1 MIVRPRV
8 RMLRYA
14 SKLAAPQPPY
24 TGFPV
29 SLRNFPVSD
38 TRTLQRRVLAA
49 TSISYIVVILDTSIV
64 NVALG
69 SIADA
74 LATSTEGLQ
83 WVVNGYT
90 LSFASLLL
98 TGGALGDR
106 LGAKQV
112 YFAGL
117 AVFTLA
123 SALCGVAPDLA
134 ALIGARALQGIGASM
149 LVPCSLMLINRAYS
163 DPGERGRAIGLW
175 AACGGAAMAGGPLI
189 GGILIHAFGWRSIF
203 LANLPIGLI
212 GLWLTSRVASTDRVD
227 PTPAKRPL
235 DLAGQATAILALGT
249 LIAVLIEGHSFGWR
263 SPWISSGIALS
274 VLAAGSFIAI
284 ESKRSQPMLPLS
296 LFSNLIFSSAAFVSM
311 ISAMT
316 FYGLIFTL
324 SLYFQQVR
332 AYSPLLTGLAFL
344 PLTALVTAGSM
355 SAAWFVR
362 MSGPRRPICIALG
375 IYTIGFLGM
384 LMSTDTSPYW
394 LVALPMPAIGFFAG
408 LITPLATRSL
418 MDTVDKNRA
427 GIAAGVLNSARQTG
441 AALGVAIFGAM
452 LTTPGQF
459 ERGMHTAM
467 AMAAAVS
474 LTAALLWWFASKAM
488 ARERIGQAV

>member
-1 MIVRPRV
+1 MWHGNVPT
-8 RMLRYA
+8 LNFL
-14 SKLAAPQPPY
+14 SHSQ
-24 TGFPV
+24 
-29 SLRNFPVSD
+29 NFPVPD

-74 LATSTEGLQ
+74 LATNTAGLQ
-83 WVVNGYT
+83 WVVNAYT
-90 LSFASLLL
+90 LAFASLLL

-106 LGAKQV
+106 LGAKNV

-123 SALCGVAPDLA
+123 SALCGMAPNLT
-134 ALIGARALQGIGASM
+134 ALTSARVLQGIGASM
-149 LVPCSLMLINRAYS
+149 LVPCSLMLINRAYA

-212 GLWLTSRVASTDRVD
+212 GLWLTSRVAGTERADRVERIG
-227 PTPAKRPL
+227 PPPATRHL
-235 DLAGQATAILALGT
+235 DLTGQVTAIVALGS

-263 SPWISSGIALS
+263 SPWILSGIALS
-274 VLAAGSFIAI
+274 VLAAGSFFAI
-284 ESKRSQPMLPLS
+284 ESKRSHPMLPLS
-296 LFSNLIFSSAAFVSM
+296 LFGNLIFSSAAFVSM

-362 MSGPRRPICIALG
+362 MFGPRRPICVALG
-375 IYTIGFLGM
+375 IYTMGFLGM

-394 LVALPMPAIGFFAG
+394 LIALPMPAIGFFAG
-408 LITPLATRSL
+408 LITPMATRSL

-441 AALGVAIFGAM
+441 AALGVAVFGAM

-474 LTAALLWWFASKAM
+474 LTAALVWWFASRAIT
-488 ARERIGQAV
+488 RERTSPAV

>member
-1 MIVRPRV
+1 MRHDSVPTLDFPSRCE
-8 RMLRYA
+8 
-14 SKLAAPQPPY
+14 K
-24 TGFPV
+24 FPV
-29 SLRNFPVSD
+29 PD

-74 LATSTEGLQ
+74 LATNTAGLQ
-83 WVVNGYT
+83 WVVNAYT
-90 LSFASLLL
+90 LTFASLLL
-98 TGGALGDR
+98 TGGTLGDR
-106 LGAKQV
+106 FGAKNV

-123 SALCGVAPDLA
+123 SALCGVATNLA
-134 ALIGARALQGIGASM
+134 ALTGARVLQGIGASM
-149 LVPCSLMLINRAYS
+149 LVPCSLMLINRAYA

-212 GLWLTSRVASTDRVD
+212 GLWLTSRVERNERGERVD
-227 PTPAKRPL
+227 RAPVTRHL
-235 DLAGQATAILALGT
+235 DPAGQVTAILALGM
-249 LIAVLIEGHSFGWR
+249 LIAVLIEGHPLGWG
-263 SPWISSGIALS
+263 SPWIVSGIALS
-274 VLAAGSFIAI
+274 VLAAGSLFAI
-284 ESKRSQPMLPLS
+284 ESRRSQPMLPLS
-296 LFSNLIFSSAAFVSM
+296 LFSNPIFSSAAFVSM

-355 SAAWFVR
+355 SAARFVR
-362 MSGPRRPICIALG
+362 TVGPRWPICVALG
-375 IYTIGFLGM
+375 IYTTGFLGL

-394 LVALPMPAIGFFAG
+394 LIALPMPAIGFSAG
-408 LITPLATRSL
+408 LITPMATRSL

-441 AALGVAIFGAM
+441 AALGVAVFGAM
-452 LTTPGQF
+452 LTTPDRF
-459 ERGMHTAM
+459 EHGMHTAM
-467 AMAAAVS
+467 LLAAAVS
-474 LTAALLWWFASKAM
+474 LTAALVWWLASKAM
-488 ARERIGQAV
+488 ARQRISQAG

>member
-1 MIVRPRV
+1 MPDI
-8 RMLRYA
+8 
-14 SKLAAPQPPY
+14 
-24 TGFPV
+24 
-29 SLRNFPVSD
+29 
-38 TRTLQRRVLAA
+38 RTHQRRVLAA

-74 LATSTEGLQ
+74 LATNTAGLQ
-83 WVVNGYT
+83 WVVNAYT
-90 LSFASLLL
+90 LTFASLLL
-98 TGGALGDR
+98 TGGTLGDR
-106 LGAKQV
+106 FGAKHV

-123 SALCGVAPDLA
+123 SALCGVAANLA
-134 ALIGARALQGIGASM
+134 ALTGARVLQGIGASM
-149 LVPCSLMLINRAYS
+149 LVPCSLMLINRAYAE
-163 DPGERGRAIGLW
+163 PGERGRAIGLW

-212 GLWLTSRVASTDRVD
+212 GLWLTSRVASTEPADDARV
-227 PTPAKRPL
+227 KRHL
-235 DLAGQATAILALGT
+235 DLAGQATAIVALGV
-249 LIAVLIEGHSFGWR
+249 LIAVLIEGRSLGWR
-263 SPWISSGIALS
+263 SPWIVGGITLG
-274 VLAAGSFIAI
+274 VLATGSFFKI
-284 ESKRSQPMLPLS
+284 ESRRSRPMLPLS
-296 LFSNLIFSSAAFVSM
+296 LFSNRIFSSAAFVSM
-311 ISAMT
+311 VSAMT

-344 PLTALVTAGSM
+344 PLTALVMAGSM
-355 SAAWFVR
+355 SAARFVR
-362 MSGPRRPICIALG
+362 MAGPRRPICVALG
-375 IYTIGFLGM
+375 IYTIGFLAL

-394 LVALPMPAIGFFAG
+394 LIALPMPAIGFSAG
-408 LITPLATRSL
+408 LITPMATRSL

-441 AALGVAIFGAM
+441 AALGVAVFGAM
-452 LTTPGQF
+452 LDAPDQF

-467 AMAAAVS
+467 LLAAAIS
-474 LTAALLWWFASKAM
+474 LTAALVWWLASKAM
-488 ARERIGQAV
+488 PRVRIGQAV

>member
-1 MIVRPRV
+1 
-8 RMLRYA
+8 MLRYA
-14 SKLAAPQPPY
+14 SKLAAPQRPY

-83 WVVNGYT
+83 WVVNAYT

-212 GLWLTSRVASTDRVD
+212 G
-227 PTPAKRPL
+227 
-235 DLAGQATAILALGT
+235 
-249 LIAVLIEGHSFGWR
+249 
-263 SPWISSGIALS
+263 
-274 VLAAGSFIAI
+274 
-284 ESKRSQPMLPLS
+284 
-296 LFSNLIFSSAAFVSM
+296 
-311 ISAMT
+311 
-316 FYGLIFTL
+316 
-324 SLYFQQVR
+324 
-332 AYSPLLTGLAFL
+332 
-344 PLTALVTAGSM
+344 
-355 SAAWFVR
+355 
-362 MSGPRRPICIALG
+362 
-375 IYTIGFLGM
+375 
-384 LMSTDTSPYW
+384 
-394 LVALPMPAIGFFAG
+394 
-408 LITPLATRSL
+408 
-418 MDTVDKNRA
+418 
-427 GIAAGVLNSARQTG
+427 
-441 AALGVAIFGAM
+441 
-452 LTTPGQF
+452 
-459 ERGMHTAM
+459 
-467 AMAAAVS
+467 
-474 LTAALLWWFASKAM
+474 
-488 ARERIGQAV
+488 

>member
-1 MIVRPRV
+1 
-8 RMLRYA
+8 
-14 SKLAAPQPPY
+14 
-24 TGFPV
+24 
-29 SLRNFPVSD
+29 
-38 TRTLQRRVLAA
+38 
-49 TSISYIVVILDTSIV
+49 
-64 NVALG
+64 
-69 SIADA
+69 
-74 LATSTEGLQ
+74 
-83 WVVNGYT
+83 
-90 LSFASLLL
+90 L

-106 LGAKQV
+106 LGAKNV

-123 SALCGVAPDLA
+123 SALCGLAPNLA
-134 ALIGARALQGIGASM
+134 ALTGARVLQGIGASM
-149 LVPCSLMLINRAYS
+149 LVPCSLMLINRAYA

-212 GLWLTSRVASTDRVD
+212 GLWLTSRVTSNEQVERVD
-227 PTPAKRPL
+227 HAPATRHL
-235 DLAGQATAILALGT
+235 DLAGQATAILALGI
-249 LIAVLIEGHSFGWR
+249 LIAVLIEGHSFGWG
-263 SPWISSGIALS
+263 SPWILSGIALS
-274 VLAAGSFIAI
+274 MLAAGSFFAI
-284 ESKRSQPMLPLS
+284 ESKRSQPMLLLS
-296 LFSNLIFSSAAFVSM
+296 LFSNRIFSGAAFVSM

-355 SAAWFVR
+355 SAARIVR
-362 MSGPRRPICIALG
+362 MFGPRRPICVALG
-375 IYTIGFLGM
+375 IYTMGFLGM
-384 LMSTDTSPYW
+384 LISTDTSPYW
-394 LVALPMPAIGFFAG
+394 LIALPMPAIGFFAG
-408 LITPLATRSL
+408 LITPMATRSL

-441 AALGVAIFGAM
+441 AALGVAVFGAM
-452 LTTPGQF
+452 LTTPDQF

-474 LTAALLWWFASKAM
+474 LAAALVWWFASKSM
-488 ARERIGQAV
+488 ARERISQAI

>member
-1 MIVRPRV
+1 MANVPT
-8 RMLRYA
+8 LN
-14 SKLAAPQPPY
+14 
-24 TGFPV
+24 FP
-29 SLRNFPVSD
+29 SHSRNFPVPD

-74 LATSTEGLQ
+74 LATNTAGLQ
-83 WVVNGYT
+83 WVVNAYT
-90 LSFASLLL
+90 LAFASLLL

-106 LGAKQV
+106 LGAKNV

-123 SALCGVAPDLA
+123 SALCGVAPNLA
-134 ALIGARALQGIGASM
+134 ALTGARVLQGIGASM
-149 LVPCSLMLINRAYS
+149 LVPCSLMLINRAYA

-212 GLWLTSRVASTDRVD
+212 GLWLTSRVASTERADRVERIG
-227 PTPAKRPL
+227 PPPATRHL
-235 DLAGQATAILALGT
+235 DLAGQVTAIVALGS

-263 SPWISSGIALS
+263 SPWILSGIALS
-274 VLAAGSFIAI
+274 VLAAGSFFAI

-296 LFSNLIFSSAAFVSM
+296 LFGNLIFSSAAFVSM

-355 SAAWFVR
+355 SAARFVR
-362 MSGPRRPICIALG
+362 MFGPRRPICVALG
-375 IYTIGFLGM
+375 IYTMGFLGM

-394 LVALPMPAIGFFAG
+394 LIALPMPAIGFFAG
-408 LITPLATRSL
+408 LITPMATRSL

-441 AALGVAIFGAM
+441 AALGVAVFGAM
-452 LTTPGQF
+452 LTTPDQF

-474 LTAALLWWFASKAM
+474 LTAALVWWFASKAIT
-488 ARERIGQAV
+488 RERISPAV

>member
-1 MIVRPRV
+1 M
-8 RMLRYA
+8 
-14 SKLAAPQPPY
+14 
-24 TGFPV
+24 
-29 SLRNFPVSD
+29 SD

-83 WVVNGYT
+83 WVVNAYT
-90 LSFASLLL
+90 LAFASLLL

-106 LGAKQV
+106 LGAKNV

-123 SALCGVAPDLA
+123 SVLCGLAPNLA
-134 ALIGARALQGIGASM
+134 ALTGARVLQGIGASM
-149 LVPCSLMLINRAYS
+149 LVPCSLMLINRAYA

-212 GLWLTSRVASTDRVD
+212 GLWLTSRVTSNERVD
-227 PTPAKRPL
+227 RTALTRPL
-235 DLAGQATAILALGT
+235 DLAGQATAILALGM
-249 LIAVLIEGHSFGWR
+249 LIAVLIEGHSFGWG
-263 SPWISSGIALS
+263 SPWILSGMALS
-274 VLAAGSFIAI
+274 LLAAGSFFAI
-284 ESKRSQPMLPLS
+284 ESKRTQPMLPLS

-311 ISAMT
+311 VSAMT

-324 SLYFQQVR
+324 SLYFQEVR

-355 SAAWFVR
+355 SAARFVR
-362 MSGPRRPICIALG
+362 MFGPRRPICVALG
-375 IYTIGFLGM
+375 IYTLGFLGM

-394 LVALPMPAIGFFAG
+394 LIALPMPAIGFFAG
-408 LITPLATRSL
+408 LITPMATRSL

-441 AALGVAIFGAM
+441 AALGVAVFGAM

-474 LTAALLWWFASKAM
+474 LTAALIWWFASKAM
-488 ARERIGQAV
+488 ARQRIGRAV

>member
-1 MIVRPRV
+1 MP
-8 RMLRYA
+8 
-14 SKLAAPQPPY
+14 
-24 TGFPV
+24 
-29 SLRNFPVSD
+29 D

-83 WVVNGYT
+83 WIVNGYT
-90 LSFASLLL
+90 LAFASLLL

-106 LGAKQV
+106 LGAKNV

-123 SALCGVAPDLA
+123 SALCGLAPNLA
-134 ALIGARALQGIGASM
+134 ALTGARVLQGIGASM
-149 LVPCSLMLINRAYS
+149 LVPCSLMLINRAYA

-212 GLWLTSRVASTDRVD
+212 GLWLTSRVTSNEQVERVD
-227 PTPAKRPL
+227 HAPATRHL
-235 DLAGQATAILALGT
+235 DLSGQATAILALGI
-249 LIAVLIEGHSFGWR
+249 LIAVLIEGHSFGWG
-263 SPWISSGIALS
+263 SPWILSGIALS
-274 VLAAGSFIAI
+274 MLAAGSFFAI

-296 LFSNLIFSSAAFVSM
+296 LFSNRIFSGAAFVSM

-355 SAAWFVR
+355 SAARFVR
-362 MSGPRRPICIALG
+362 MFGPRRPICVALG

-394 LVALPMPAIGFFAG
+394 LIALPMPAIGFFAG
-408 LITPLATRSL
+408 LITPMATRSL

-441 AALGVAIFGAM
+441 AALGVAVFGAM
-452 LTTPGQF
+452 LTTPDQF

-474 LTAALLWWFASKAM
+474 LAAALVWWFASKSM
-488 ARERIGQAV
+488 ARERISQAI

>member
-1 MIVRPRV
+1 
-8 RMLRYA
+8 MLRYA

-29 SLRNFPVSD
+29 SLRNFLVSD
-38 TRTLQRRVLAA
+38 TRTLQRLVLAA

-83 WVVNGYT
+83 WVVNAYT

-212 GLWLTSRVASTDRVD
+212 GLWLTSRVAGTDHVD
-227 PTPAKRPL
+227 LASAKRPL

-362 MSGPRRPICIALG
+362 MSGPRRPILFALG
-375 IYTIGFLGM
+375 IYTIGFLAM